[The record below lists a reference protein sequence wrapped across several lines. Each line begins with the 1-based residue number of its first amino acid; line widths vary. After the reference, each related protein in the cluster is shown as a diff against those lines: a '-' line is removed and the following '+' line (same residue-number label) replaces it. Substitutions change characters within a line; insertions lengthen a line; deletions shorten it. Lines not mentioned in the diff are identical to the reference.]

1 MKKKRFALYVLNDE
15 SERLNGYYCGFW
27 TQFWGMEQYPDVDD
41 TITDQSGN
49 LIKKLK
55 TYTTYNRAVYG
66 AKCCLINIGSGW
78 HVRIINLEKPDQ
90 THCDYSKGI
99 YPAYDYE
106 GKPIIESLEWD

>member
-55 TYTTYNRAVYG
+55 MF
-66 AKCCLINIGSGW
+66 LIGSLSKMS
-78 HVRIINLEKPDQ
+78 IPKPFW
-90 THCDYSKGI
+90 I
-99 YPAYDYE
+99 PNE
-106 GKPIIESLEWD
+106 RNM